1 MLDITHTLPHL
12 HKSGV
17 LNVGGSLQGVLK
29 PAKILWLKEESLGLL
44 QRLLARKDL

>member
-12 HKSGV
+12 RKSGV

-29 PAKILWLKEESLGLL
+29 PAKVLWLKEESLGLL